1 MWPKAK
7 ILSDDSVISSFSPR
21 LMVSPE
27 FLLRSCYRNSRK
39 LWRDKLRIEIE
50 FGPGWAKR
58 TYTGLNET
66 TRNHHNRLSDSPQ
79 SLLFS
84 RERFTTVQLTFA
96 RRWWGQSTK
105 SYVNRGQG
113 CAWV

>member
-1 MWPKAK
+1 
-7 ILSDDSVISSFSPR
+7 
-21 LMVSPE
+21 MVSPE

-84 RERFTTVQLTFA
+84 RERFTTVKLTFS
-96 RRWWGQSTK
+96 RRW
-105 SYVNRGQG
+105 RGQATQVVREPG
-113 CAWV
+113 TGMRMGLTA